1 VKTLFAAWTEW
12 SIFPATYLTGLQ
24 ATFHMSEADCL
35 QLRELMV
42 HAAAGHSADDD
53 IDGVPLDLPLQDL
66 DALRKKARLSGVA
79 FDEHSSATEIEF
91 RLKVFHSYSSQSQS
105 HCLAQSDPM
114 PAFTSSAGGAVSTN
128 KLTNLEQLLNY
139 EHEQYDDDDHADG
152 TDCIDGV
159 PFSDDIDGVPYN
171 EDIDGEPFNDD
182 VDGVPFNDDIDGVP
196 FNDDIDGLPFNDDID
211 GVPFSEEEDS
221 DRSRQ
226 RALEEQLLRLRDQ
239 LEACGQYSDQQVM
252 QILQQTRKRESGGSE
267 S

>member
-53 IDGVPLDLPLQDL
+53 IDGLPLDLPLQDL
-66 DALRKKARLSGVA
+66 DVLRKKARLSGVA
-79 FDEHSSATEIEF
+79 FDEQSSATEIEF

-105 HCLAQSDPM
+105 HYLSQSDPVS
-114 PAFTSSAGGAVSTN
+114 AFTSSAGGAASTN
-128 KLTNLEQLLNY
+128 KLTNLEQLLHY
-139 EHEQYDDDDHADG
+139 EHEQYDGADG
-152 TDCIDGV
+152 TDCNIDGV
-159 PFSDDIDGVPYN
+159 PYNEDIDGVPYN
-171 EDIDGEPFNDD
+171 EDIDG
-182 VDGVPFNDDIDGVP
+182 VPYNEDIDGVP
-196 FNDDIDGLPFNDDID
+196 YNEDID
-211 GVPFSEEEDS
+211 GVPYNEDIDGVPYNEEEDS

-252 QILQQTRKRESGGSE
+252 QILQLTRKRESGGSE